1 MKKVPLYVKCIEISS
16 NDAEELE
23 NLTDPNLHNT
33 PISSLHLQSL
43 DSFKF
48 SSKTIENL
56 QSICPNSIN
65 LVDPSIYE
73 DRDTNQDMFENFTK
87 LLSML
92 DTTSLGMYFDRD
104 GYSFKL
110 EFRDLIFKLVE
121 SKKECSFIRAKSVE
135 IHCRDEDFCKIK

>member
-1 MKKVPLYVKCIEISS
+1 MKKVPLYVKCIRISS
-16 NDAEELE
+16 NNTEELE

-33 PISSLHLQSL
+33 SINNLELGL
-43 DSFKF
+43 YESFEI

-65 LVDPSIYE
+65 LFVSFIYE
-73 DRDTNQDMFENFTK
+73 DGDTNQDMFENFTK
-87 LLSML
+87 LLSKL
-92 DTTSLGMYFDRD
+92 DQTSLEMDFDRY

-110 EFRDLIFKLVE
+110 EFRDLIFKFVE
-121 SKKECSFIRAKSVE
+121 SKKECSYIRAQSVE